1 VPLTSWAGDVSLDNE
16 QSRRAINI
24 PPSTLTPR
32 ARSFSSLELA
42 LGVFIVLAHNI
53 FHILPNEVPIL
64 FVLGWVSLRR
74 RNGGWKYAG
83 LSRPQSWW
91 KTVTLAVVTA
101 AILLLGSELVV
112 EPLAQ
117 HLWPGPEHVS
127 NVIESGASGWR
138 RTLIALLIVWT
149 FASFGEELSYRGYL
163 LMRAADVLGRSNFAY
178 WAAMVLVSLLFGF
191 GGYYKGP
198 SCVLDSTYSGLVLGT
213 AYLLSGRN
221 LWAPILAH
229 GIADTVAVFVVFMGW
244 AH

>member
-1 VPLTSWAGDVSLDNE
+1 MLSPST
-16 QSRRAINI
+16 I
-24 PPSTLTPR
+24 PRSTLTPR
-32 ARSFSSLELA
+32 ARSFSFLELA

-64 FVLGWVSLRR
+64 FVLGWVSLRW

-91 KTVTLAVVTA
+91 KTVALTVVAA
-101 AILLLGSELVV
+101 AILLIGSELVV
-112 EPLAQ
+112 QPLA
-117 HLWPGPEHVS
+117 HHIWPQPEHVS

-138 RTLIALLIVWT
+138 QALIALLIVWT

-163 LMRAADVLGRSNFAY
+163 LTRAADVLGRSNLAY
-178 WAAMVLVSLLFGF
+178 WAAMILVSLLFGF
-191 GGYYKGP
+191 GHYYKGP
-198 SCVLDSTYSGLVLGT
+198 SGVLDSSYSGLVLGA

-229 GIADTVAVFVVFMGW
+229 GIADTAAVFVVFMGW
-244 AH
+244 AR